1 MKKLILLLS
10 CLQLFVM
17 AFAQS
22 VNEYISNGNEYYQLG
37 QYEMAEAQY
46 RQALKKDPSNVVAQ
60 QNLANTLYRQKK
72 AKEAIE
78 GFSQVSKQTQN
89 EKLRA
94 PAYYNAGVVYSSQKD
109 LESSIEAYKSAL
121 RLKPDDKEARENL
134 QKALLELKQK
144 QQQQQ
149 KEQPQKKP
157 QSSSL
162 SQKEAEKKL
171 DQLEEK
177 EKKIGERIQNQKGG
191 TPQPND
197 W

>member
-1 MKKLILLLS
+1 MKNLILLFSYLLLS
-10 CLQLFVM
+10 AVSFS
-17 AFAQS
+17 QS
-22 VNEYISNGNEYYQLG
+22 VNEFVSNGNKYYRQG
-37 QYEMAEAQY
+37 QFEMAEDQY
-46 RQALKKDPSNVVAQ
+46 RQALKKDPAHVIAQ

-78 GFSQVSKQTQN
+78 GFSAVSSQAAD
-89 EKLRA
+89 EKLRS
-94 PAYYNAGVVYSSQKD
+94 PAFYNAGVVYSSQKD
-109 LESSIEAYKSAL
+109 LESSIEAYKNAL
-121 RLKPDDKEARENL
+121 RLKPDDQQARENL

-149 KEQPQKKP
+149 KEQQKQP

-177 EKKIGERIQNQKGG
+177 EKKIQERIQNQKGG